1 MAGGF
6 QEEKLPNKLNFGV
19 WLRIGKYAFRRP
31 WILILLLF
39 LTLFV
44 TFYDSSFVPTMNAA
58 AVQAATDNPGTI
70 LDFSSLYLEATM
82 IFGFEIRLNYL
93 RFLFL

>member
-31 WILILLLF
+31 WILILILF
-39 LTLFV
+39 LTLFHLLRLKLRPNHDRRGGSGGHGQSGD
-44 TFYDSSFVPTMNAA
+44 DS
-58 AVQAATDNPGTI
+58 
-70 LDFSSLYLEATM
+70 
-82 IFGFEIRLNYL
+82 
-93 RFLFL
+93 